1 MTVGELVA
9 LLKEFPDSMPV
20 GIGVYGEEQ
29 NVETV
34 TLTDDE
40 RQVTLEATQH
50 RVRCKWVRIG

>member
-1 MTVGELVA
+1 MQVKDLIKALAEFDPNLPVA
-9 LLKEFPDSMPV
+9 
-20 GIGVYGEEQ
+20 IGAYGEEQ
-29 NVETV
+29 NIETV